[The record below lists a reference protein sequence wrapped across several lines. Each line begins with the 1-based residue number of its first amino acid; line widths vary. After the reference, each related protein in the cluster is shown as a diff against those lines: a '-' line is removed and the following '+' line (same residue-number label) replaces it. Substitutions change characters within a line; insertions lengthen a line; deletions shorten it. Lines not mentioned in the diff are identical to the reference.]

1 MNEGSDLDHS
11 HSKCREEG
19 TTDSAP
25 HMEENKEGKGEEA
38 FASSQKSPRS
48 FRKFLSS
55 IKESKKKRW
64 RVIYCIPL
72 LLFVVFA
79 LILGDNNLYNQFKL
93 SRRIHQL
100 EKRIDV
106 AEKQY
111 RIDKSYL
118 DSRQKDDTYDIET
131 LGRRKYGLK
140 KEGEM
145 VFLLIDTTALDYK
158 KEERPLTQ

>member
-1 MNEGSDLDHS
+1 M
-11 HSKCREEG
+11 
-19 TTDSAP
+19 
-25 HMEENKEGKGEEA
+25 
-38 FASSQKSPRS
+38 
-48 FRKFLSS
+48 
-55 IKESKKKRW
+55 RW

-72 LLFVVFA
+72 LIFVVFA
-79 LILGDNNLYNQFKL
+79 LILGENNLYNQFKL

-158 KEERPLTQ
+158 KEERPLAQ